1 MIDAALGQFQCHHQL
16 GNLLLPSSSFDCCK
30 LFFRH
35 PVASREVAL
44 YLGQPYQRDK
54 NLRVGELTCCY
65 FRIYLYP

>member
-1 MIDAALGQFQCHHQL
+1 MIDAALGSVSMSSPLEL

-44 YLGQPYQRDK
+44 YPGQPYQRD
-54 NLRVGELTCCY
+54 
-65 FRIYLYP
+65 RI